1 MFKGIIKFLF
11 VICFAINVVSC
22 SNSSEKTIIKFS
34 ADRNSIVIKNID
46 EASLFQVKSIWKANP
61 DSVNFITVLLTPGD
75 QDSLQTEEEIFGKT
89 FVEGDSVVFKP
100 LKPFLKGKT
109 YLVESYIG
117 VKFADAGK
125 LFKGSIKHNLAPQ
138 QQILT
143 R

>member
-11 VICFAINVVSC
+11 VFCLAVTVISC
-22 SNSSEKTIIKFS
+22 SNKSEKSIIKFS

-46 EASLFQVKSIWKANP
+46 QASLFQLKSMWKANP

-75 QDSLQTEEEIFGKT
+75 QDSLQMEEEIFGKT
-89 FVEGDSVVFKP
+89 LIQGDSVIFSP
-100 LKPFLKGKT
+100 LTPFLKGKT

-117 VKFADAGK
+117 IKFADAGK
-125 LFKGSIKHNLAPQ
+125 LFKGSIKHNLVPQ